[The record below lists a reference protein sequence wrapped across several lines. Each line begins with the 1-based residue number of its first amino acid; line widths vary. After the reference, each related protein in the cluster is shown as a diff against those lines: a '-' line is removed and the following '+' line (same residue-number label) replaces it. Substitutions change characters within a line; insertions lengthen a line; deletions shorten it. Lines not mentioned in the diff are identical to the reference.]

1 MRFRSTNRFAAVFS
15 AIVGLSVCAPLWA
28 APAPAGKVATTDT
41 KMNIAVITLKN
52 AAGVSGGESEILSDR
67 LRAELFNTGKVNVM
81 ERDQMQEILK
91 EQGFQASGA
100 CTDEACLVQMGQ
112 MLGVERLITGSIGK
126 LGSMFMVNLRA
137 IDVSTGRIAK
147 AVSRDINGGIEEVVV
162 YLRGIAKELV
172 TTGPA
177 ADATAVQTEPEKQ
190 EVTPGPSS
198 EEPKVEEPQE
208 KPAVEQPAAEEEK
221 PVESASAGKDSRKEK
236 NKNRFGIHL
245 GFNLNPGEL
254 NEHSGMKFYDEFG
267 TQVYATQGWPWYFN
281 RYGKLNYLDS
291 SYTGTYT
298 ATPGLGADLKFML
311 KTGPFLTIDIGFNVE
326 AGNSISMEWNTS
338 PYNTGTDTIVTWS
351 HNTNIFGFTLGPTFV
366 KRWYPIKMNIG
377 VQAGFNML
385 KHTETVIWTEDDSYW
400 DVQTPLDTMEMVNR
414 LFAISGA
421 VRAGVEFMIGKHI
434 GINADLMIRYLRA
447 SSRLWTETDTRN
459 VSRVF
464 YYSREDK
471 RVLQFPLFVPGV
483 GVNFYF

>member
-1 MRFRSTNRFAAVFS
+1 MFMRFRSTNRFAAVFS

-177 ADATAVQTEPEKQ
+177 ADATAVQTESEHPEVQ
-190 EVTPGPSS
+190 QASQA
-198 EEPKVEEPQE
+198 EEPKVEEPEE
-208 KPAVEQPAAEEEK
+208 KPEVEQPAEEEK

-245 GFNLNPGEL
+245 GFNLTPGEHY
-254 NEHSGMKFYDEFG
+254 EYMRIKYYDEFG
-267 TQVYATQGWPWYFN
+267 LQDGYYSGELGPDDSLYS
-281 RYGKLNYLDS
+281 YNYTD
-291 SYTGTYT
+291 YTP
-298 ATPGLGADLKFML
+298 TPGVGVDLKFML
-311 KTGPFLTIDIGFNVE
+311 KAGPILTVDIGFNLE
-326 AGNSISMEWNTS
+326 WANGISMEWL
-338 PYNTGTDTIVTWS
+338 YNDMYSTGTDTIVTLD
-351 HNTNIFGFTLGPTFV
+351 HNTTIFGFTVGPTFV
-366 KRWYPIKMNIG
+366 KRWHPIKMNIG
-377 VQAGFNML
+377 VLVGFNYL
-385 KHTETVIWTEDDSYW
+385 KHTEVMEWTEKSPIRGE
-400 DVQTPLDTMEMVNR
+400 TSLDNSEMTTR
-414 LFAISGA
+414 AFAISGA
-421 VRAGVEFMIGKHI
+421 ARAGVEFLIGKHI
-434 GINADLMIRYLRA
+434 GINADFMVRYLR
-447 SSRLWTETDTRN
+447 SRSLLWAETSFESGRT
-459 VSRVF
+459 
-464 YYSREDK
+464 REDK